1 MSDSTAMPSKQ
12 STPLPPS
19 SALVHL
25 DSELTITSA
34 DNKKNDL
41 GKEEY
46 YSADKNEVDVEYAS
60 ATAMQDDQPVLV
72 DGPLFGWVVVFASFT
87 SQMIS
92 MGVCNVYGV
101 YQNYYFTEKFQ
112 GEATTFQ
119 LAWIGSLAIMALDLA
134 GPFTGSICDYF
145 GHRQSAIV
153 GVIIMTLSLAAAAF
167 ATQVW
172 QLYLTQ
178 GVLYGLGGSLT
189 YFASLT
195 LPSQWFTKQ
204 RGLVTGIAISGGGIG
219 GLWISPIVSKLL
231 SNKGFKFTMLTMAI
245 AHFVLLV
252 PACMFYKTRRET
264 GRQRAKRIKQFG
276 CRKGE
281 SLENEK
287 KRKFIDWTIMKDI
300 RFSLLFVAGIFVVSG
315 YFTPFYFINSYAIQH
330 GVDKSTAALMIG
342 LMNAASAVG
351 RIVMGLVSD
360 KIGSMNALCI
370 STFAATLTLLLLWTF
385 AKTVAVMFVF
395 SIAYG
400 LCCGAYLSSTVSVS
414 AAIAGLDR
422 LGSVTGIL
430 YAGMAIGSTIGS
442 PTSGAILDTIGHGT
456 DYMGVIVWSGTV
468 MLIGSLIQFGMKFA
482 TNRNIF
488 AKV

>member
-1 MSDSTAMPSKQ
+1 MSDQTTQHSE
-12 STPLPPS
+12 TPTSLPPTTY
-19 SALVHL
+19 LVHQ
-25 DSELTITSA
+25 DSEMTITTAKGNNDFDSSSE
-34 DNKKNDL
+34 KKEDR
-41 GKEEY
+41 
-46 YSADKNEVDVEYAS
+46 DIDIEYA
-60 ATAMQDDQPVLV
+60 TAAVDPSDEPVLV
-72 DGPLFGWVVVFASFT
+72 DGPMFGWIVVFASFT

-112 GEATTFQ
+112 GTASTFQ
-119 LAWIGSLAIMALDLA
+119 LAWIGSLAIMALDVA

-145 GHRQSAIV
+145 GHRQSALV
-153 GVIIMTLSLAAAAF
+153 GVVVMTLSLCAAAF

-178 GVLYGLGGSLT
+178 GLLYGFGASLT

-195 LPSQWFTKQ
+195 LPSQWFTKN

-219 GLWISPIVSKLL
+219 GLWISPIISNLL
-231 SNKGFKFTMLTMAI
+231 SRKGFKFTMLTIAI

-281 SLENEK
+281 SLDVEK
-287 KRKFIDWTIMKDI
+287 KRKFVDFTILKDL
-300 RFSLLFVAGIFVVSG
+300 RFSLLFIAGIFVVSG

-330 GVDKSTAALMIG
+330 GVDKSTAALMVG
-342 LMNAASAVG
+342 LMNGASAVG

-360 KIGSMNALCI
+360 KIGSMNSLCI
-370 STFAATLTLLLLWTF
+370 STFAATLTLFFLWTF
-385 AKTVAVMFVF
+385 AKTTAMMFIF

-430 YAGMAIGSTIGS
+430 YAGMAIGSMIGS
-442 PTSGAILDTIGHGT
+442 PVSGAILDTIGGGT
-456 DYMGVIVWSGTV
+456 DYMGVIIWSGSV
-468 MLIGSLIQFGMKFA
+468 MLVGSFLQFGMKFV
-482 TNRNIF
+482 TNRNMF